1 MSVLGIPSILAL
13 SYTNSEFQRGPWP
26 GALVLYG
33 TSNHLCL
40 SLVQLSGVRTLSF
53 RAFRDLDG
61 NAT

>member
-1 MSVLGIPSILAL
+1 LAL